1 MATKMIEPFDGG
13 DFGEYL
19 ERLEFHFCANNI
31 GVVLASATAAE
42 KKAAEK
48 RMTASLVSSLS
59 KSVFT
64 TLKSL
69 ILPDKIGDKK
79 YSEICDELKEYY
91 RARTTPTVAAF
102 QFRQCTQRSSE
113 AVADFANRLK
123 RAAVDCKFEGHRD
136 RALREQLITGITVE
150 SIRKKMLTS
159 PEKDIDTFVKTLEIA
174 LREEMAIRQ
183 TRELTSSPNTHSNV
197 PVHQLKSG
205 RVSGRT
211 HSHHTTTSTAKPE
224 RNSTQSGRKRNR
236 YRCGSDGHLADK
248 CYRKATE
255 CKFCHKKGHL
265 ERVCMAESRR
275 GRIPVNNVIA
285 DGSDQEFEEQDE
297 SFPCVPLF
305 TIVEM
310 SSKGVPPYAVQVQMN
325 DMPIHVRMEIDTGN
339 GISILNR
346 RDYEKLGGSTSTLST
361 PTVRLMGFSGSAIKC
376 LGETVMNVCVNGG
389 VTLPALLRI
398 VDNNGPSLLG
408 RDMLTK
414 FRLPWEDI
422 FAVKT
427 EIDKA
432 LETANDR
439 EEIIAQF
446 PTLFD
451 TTTVGRLNTTK
462 MTLRVN
468 DERPVFMR
476 ARKVPFAISE
486 KYETALKKLEQSGV
500 IRPVEHSWWA
510 SPTVPVVKPD
520 GSIRICA
527 DYGQT
532 INANSELEK
541 YPLPTIDEIRAK
553 LSGGTKFTKIDLSQ
567 AYHQLELDEQSCKY
581 TTINTHRGL
590 FEYVRLPF
598 GIQSAVSM
606 FQRTMEIVLAE
617 IEGCIVY
624 IDDIVVTGKTEQDH
638 RRNLARVL
646 QRLQD
651 VGMKIKAEKFHFM
664 LDKITYLGHTLSAAG
679 ITPSLERTQAM
690 ANAKPPSSVNELQS
704 FIGSANYGRKFIP
717 RFTAIMIP
725 LYALLRK
732 NAIWKWD
739 AAETNAFNEIKS
751 ALCSAEILAYYSND
765 KRLKLQT
772 DASGAGLGAV
782 LLQEESTGT
791 FRPISYASRV
801 LAKAELNYSNIERE
815 LLALVFGVTTF
826 RQYLLGRQFMLETDH
841 QPLVKLFGCTK
852 GVPILVSSRLKT
864 WKMTLAGYD
873 YVITYIPGRQNF
885 IADFMSRKPV
895 PGVPSPAELTD
906 EQVLFVE
913 TEVTNASSV
922 SAETQRDPVLKKA
935 LQYTLNGWPENT
947 TDQELLPYFTKHWEL
962 SVADNI
968 LLWNERVV
976 VPESLRE
983 LLLNDLHYEHSG
995 AVRMKRLA
1003 RRYVWWPRID
1013 KEIEETATQCQ
1024 DCQEQARMPAKE
1036 YGSWSWPTGPWQRI
1050 HIDFAGPFMGKM
1062 FLVIVDAYSRFLEIV
1077 PMDRATS
1084 TGTIAAMQRVLGI
1097 FGLPSHV
1104 VSDNGAQFTSE
1115 EFKRFLKANGILHTC
1130 TAPGHPATNGLA
1142 ERYVGYF
1149 KSKLRAM
1156 GSQGN
1161 LQTTL
1166 YRFLFSHRTTP
1177 LASGKTPAE
1186 LLLNRQPRTR
1196 FDLLKH
1202 DNKSTVDAFERN
1214 LGRTPEF

>member
-1 MATKMIEPFDGG
+1 MKDIETGHD
-13 DFGEYL
+13 ENSSSL
-19 ERLEFHFCANNI
+19 ELLWSRF
-31 GVVLASATAAE
+31 E
-42 KKAAEK
+42 KKLLA
-48 RMTASLVSSLS
+48 
-59 KSVFT
+59 
-64 TLKSL
+64 
-69 ILPDKIGDKK
+69 
-79 YSEICDELKEYY
+79 
-91 RARTTPTVAAF
+91 
-102 QFRQCTQRSSE
+102 
-113 AVADFANRLK
+113 
-123 RAAVDCKFEGHRD
+123 
-136 RALREQLITGITVE
+136 
-150 SIRKKMLTS
+150 S

-174 LREEMAIRQ
+174 SREEMAIRQ
-183 TRELTSSPNTHSNV
+183 TRELTSSPNTHSTV

-211 HSHHTTTSTAKPE
+211 HSHHTTTSTSKPE
-224 RNSTQSGRKRNR
+224 RNSTQSGRKRNC

-248 CYRKATE
+248 CYYKATE

-265 ERVCMAESRR
+265 ERVCMAKSRR

-285 DGSDQEFEEQDE
+285 DGSDQELEEQDE

-310 SSKGVPPYAVQVQMN
+310 SSKGVPPYAVQVHMN
-325 DMPIHVRMEIDTGN
+325 DMPIHVRMEIDTGS

-376 LGETVMNVCVNGG
+376 LGETVMDVCVNG

-439 EEIIAQF
+439 EEIITQF

-486 KYETALKKLEQSGV
+486 KCETTFIS
-500 IRPVEHSWWA
+500 
-510 SPTVPVVKPD
+510 
-520 GSIRICA
+520 
-527 DYGQT
+527 
-532 INANSELEK
+532 
-541 YPLPTIDEIRAK
+541 
-553 LSGGTKFTKIDLSQ
+553 
-567 AYHQLELDEQSCKY
+567 
-581 TTINTHRGL
+581 
-590 FEYVRLPF
+590 
-598 GIQSAVSM
+598 
-606 FQRTMEIVLAE
+606 
-617 IEGCIVY
+617 
-624 IDDIVVTGKTEQDH
+624 
-638 RRNLARVL
+638 
-646 QRLQD
+646 
-651 VGMKIKAEKFHFM
+651 
-664 LDKITYLGHTLSAAG
+664 
-679 ITPSLERTQAM
+679 
-690 ANAKPPSSVNELQS
+690 NELQS
-704 FIGSANYGRKFIP
+704 FIGSANYSRKFIP
-717 RFTAIMIP
+717 RFAAIMIP

-751 ALCSAEILAYYSND
+751 ALCSAEVLAYYSND

-772 DASGAGLGAV
+772 DASGSGLGAV

-801 LAKAELNYSNIERE
+801 LAKAELNYSNIERKS
-815 LLALVFGVTTF
+815 LALVFGVTTF

-841 QPLVKLFGCTK
+841 QPLVKLFGCTE
-852 GVPILVSSRLKT
+852 GVPILVSSRLKK
-864 WKMTLAGYD
+864 WKMTLAAYD

-895 PGVPSPAELTD
+895 PGVPSPTELAD

-913 TEVTNASSV
+913 TEVINASSV

-935 LQYTLNGWPENT
+935 LQYTLNGWPEST
-947 TDQELLPYFTKHWEL
+947 TDQELLPYFTKRWEL

-1036 YGSWSWPTGPWQRI
+1036 YASWSWPTGPWQRI

-1177 LASGKTPAE
+1177 LANGKTPAE

-1214 LGRTPEF
+1214 LGRTPEFRPGDAVFTLNFGVHGAKWVPGHIVTARSALSYEVQVQDAIWKRHRNQLRPRSVPLSDFTREDVLPEPLNSHEPIVSHSEPQPQRFTNVQPHSKPTVPSAATENQATPTDSSIASTTTKTTSGEMSSAMVKETVTPRTSSRTV